1 MIKIKNNSLLKISK
15 DIFTLNLYSS
25 NFDIINIIS
34 EGEER
39 VFVQKDN
46 KFISPEFTFSK
57 QCGSFYIKFKSNFIS
72 KINEIVVENKII

>member
-57 QCGSFYIKFKSNFIS
+57 QSGSFYIKFKSNFIS